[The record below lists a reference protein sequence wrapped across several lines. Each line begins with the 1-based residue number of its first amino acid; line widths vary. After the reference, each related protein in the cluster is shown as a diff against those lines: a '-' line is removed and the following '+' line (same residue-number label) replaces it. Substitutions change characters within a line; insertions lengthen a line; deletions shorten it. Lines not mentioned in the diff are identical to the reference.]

1 MLSDRVVD
9 DRNVFVRWVKEGR
22 KYGLGCVLVT
32 QQPSSISSQ
41 IISQGDNFFVLHLL
55 NDDDLQTLKRH
66 NAYFSDD
73 ILGFIRGEPIPGN
86 CYFWSAPSQ
95 PFVLPARVQNFE
107 SICQR
112 RTGLTTNAKEAKPD
126 MKQIQPLI
134 AKAVREA
141 LVSSTRVWIFR
152 VSKLF
157 EKEQEGLVA
166 FSKDYLQEEV
176 AEQVIKHSAFAEL
189 DNGDW
194 MRTNLA
200 KEIETVLDRHKVR
213 SGYAVLAGVVR
224 PVWVLA
230 ESDVKLKNGKPM
242 RSQTVE
248 VLDRI

>member
-1 MLSDRVVD
+1 MRSARWVD

-66 NAYFSDD
+66 NAYFSDE
-73 ILGFIRGEPIPGN
+73 ILGFIRSEPIPGN

-107 SICQR
+107 TVCQR
-112 RTGLTTNAKEAKPD
+112 QAGVPTSVREAKPD
-126 MKQIQPLI
+126 MEQIKALI
-134 AKAVREA
+134 ANVVLKA
-141 LVSSTRVWIFR
+141 LISSNRVWVYR

-157 EKEQEGLVA
+157 GKEQKGLVA

-176 AEQVIKHSAFAEL
+176 AEQIVNQPALAAVDKGE
-189 DNGDW
+189 W
-194 MRTNLA
+194 VRTNLV

-224 PVWVLA
+224 PVWVLPEA
-230 ESDVKLKNGKPM
+230 DIKLNSGKSM

-248 VLDRI
+248 VMDEI